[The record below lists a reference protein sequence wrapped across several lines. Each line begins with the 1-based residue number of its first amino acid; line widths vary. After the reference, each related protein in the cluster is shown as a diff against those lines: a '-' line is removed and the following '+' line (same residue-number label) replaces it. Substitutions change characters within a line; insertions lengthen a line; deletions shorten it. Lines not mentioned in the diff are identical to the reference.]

1 MDLKIILIV
10 LLICICIYLL
20 YKLNDKMN
28 ILDTKIMA
36 LDDKFIQDTDKD
48 KDTKR
53 MSQEIVRDIKK
64 ANMDTFM
71 QYQKIITLN
80 NQPVIRKT
88 NYFCDSYDASVNNKN
103 ISETNDKN
111 EESLYMSNSELK
123 INVIDTEKKTS
134 PSVSC
139 ASSNNNNI
147 NIDVNKIILDK
158 QEADIMEHL
167 IKNNNNSDI
176 ESITLGTN
184 NNKNTDN
191 DTIATI
197 NTIQT
202 EKAPVKT
209 LIIKEIDVLQINN
222 DTLRPVNEYHNDA
235 IKKMAKHFNVKI
247 TGDNGK
253 LLKKDILYGKIK
265 IQLQNT

>member
-20 YKLNDKMN
+20 YKLNEKMN

-48 KDTKR
+48 TKKI
-53 MSQEIVRDIKK
+53 SQEIVRDIKK

-88 NYFCDSYDASVNNKN
+88 NYFCDSYDASANNKN
-103 ISETNDKN
+103 ISETNEKN

-123 INVIDTEKKTS
+123 INVIDTEKKTT
-134 PSVSC
+134 PTASC
-139 ASSNNNNI
+139 ASSNNNI

-176 ESITLGTN
+176 ESITLGTK

-202 EKAPVKT
+202 EKAPMKT
-209 LIIKEIDVLQINN
+209 LVIKDIDVSQINN